1 MAIQMGTHI
10 IHTVQPG
17 DTVYRL
23 AVRYESDAV
32 RITQANGLYP
42 PYTDLNVI
50 YPGQVLIIPRQFI
63 DPTETLYVIR
73 PGDSLTN
80 LSQRFS
86 TNWELLAGI
95 NRTIQNPSFLFPNQ
109 QIQIPA
115 FTYDV
120 ALNDTLYSI
129 SQQTGVSVKKILL
142 ANTSRPSVSADL
154 IYENIK
160 LIIPTPS
167 SRNIA
172 VLQPLPSMIVPNK
185 SILEGFA
192 RSFEANVLYRLIDQN
207 AVEVINESFTTA
219 LYAAPNFGRFTE
231 SLSFNTVPTAS
242 EGKLQVYTR
251 SARDGS
257 IQDLV
262 QIKVFFQ

>member
-1 MAIQMGTHI
+1 MAIQSGTHI

-23 AVRYESDAV
+23 AIRYESDV
-32 RITQANGLYP
+32 DRIRQANGLYP
-42 PYTDLNVI
+42 PFTDLNVI
-50 YPGQVLIIPRQFI
+50 YPGQILVIPRQFI
-63 DPTETLYVIR
+63 DPTETLYVIQV
-73 PGDSLTN
+73 GDNLTK

-86 TNWELLAGI
+86 ANWELLAGI
-95 NRTIQNPSFLFPNQ
+95 NRTIQNPNFLFPNQ

-120 ALNDTLYSI
+120 ELNDTLYSI
-129 SQQTGVSVKKILL
+129 SQRTGVSVEEILL
-142 ANTSRPSVSADL
+142 ANTSRPSVSEDL
-154 IYENIK
+154 IYQNIK

-172 VLQPLPSMIVPNK
+172 VLQPLPGMIVPNN

-207 AVEVINESFTTA
+207 EVEVIKETFTTA
-219 LYAAPNFGRFTE
+219 LYAAPNFGRFTA
-231 SLSFNTVPTAS
+231 SLSFDSDPTAS
-242 EGKLQVYTR
+242 EGKLQVFTR
-251 SARDGS
+251 SAMDGS

>member
-23 AVRYESDAV
+23 AVRYESDAD
-32 RITQANGLYP
+32 RISQANGLYP
-42 PYTDLNVI
+42 PFTDLNVI
-50 YPGQVLIIPRQFI
+50 YPGQILVIPRQYI
-63 DPTETLYVIR
+63 DPTETLYVIQ
-73 PGDSLTN
+73 PGDSLTK

-86 TNWELLAGI
+86 ANRELLAGI
-95 NRTIQNPSFLFPNQ
+95 NRTIQNPNYLFPNQ

-120 ALNDTLYSI
+120 ELNDTLYSI
-129 SQQTGVSVKKILL
+129 SQQTGVLVEEILL
-142 ANTSRPSVSADL
+142 ANTSRPSVSGDV
-154 IYENIK
+154 IFENIK
-160 LIIPTPS
+160 IIIPIPS

-172 VLQPLPSMIVPNK
+172 VLQPLPGMIVLDN

-207 AVEVINESFTTA
+207 EIEVIQETFTTA
-219 LYAAPNFGRFTE
+219 LYAAPNFGRFMA
-231 SLSFNTVPTAS
+231 SMSFDTNPTAS
-242 EGKLQVYTR
+242 EGKLQVFTR

>member
-1 MAIQMGTHI
+1 MTIQSGTHI

-23 AVRYESDAV
+23 AVRYESDMD
-32 RITQANGLYP
+32 RISQANGLYP
-42 PYTDLNVI
+42 PFTDPNVI
-50 YPGQVLIIPRQFI
+50 YPGQLLVIPRQFI
-63 DPTETLYVIR
+63 DPTETLYVIQ
-73 PGDSLTN
+73 PGDNLTK

-86 TNWELLAGI
+86 ADWELLAGI
-95 NRTIQNPSFLFPNQ
+95 NRTIQNPDFLFPNQ

-120 ALNDTLYSI
+120 ELNDTLYSI
-129 SQQTGVSVKKILL
+129 SQQTGVSVEKILL
-142 ANTSRPSVSADL
+142 ANTSRPSVSKDL
-154 IYENIK
+154 IFQNIK
-160 LIIPTPS
+160 IIIPTPS

-172 VLQPLPSMIVPNK
+172 VLQPLPGMIVPNN
-185 SILEGFA
+185 SILEGIA

-207 AVEVINESFTTA
+207 EVEVIKETFTTA
-219 LYAAPNFGRFTE
+219 LYGAPNYGRFMVNM
-231 SLSFNTVPTAS
+231 SFDNVPTAS